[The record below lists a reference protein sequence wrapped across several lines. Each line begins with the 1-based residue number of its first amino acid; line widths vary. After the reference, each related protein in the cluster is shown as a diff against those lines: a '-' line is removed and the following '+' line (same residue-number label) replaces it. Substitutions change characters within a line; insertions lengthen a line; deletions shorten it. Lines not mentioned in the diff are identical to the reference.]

1 MGGLSCGLQKA
12 RLMMRGLSL
21 LQMAPGT
28 DSAGLPQHLDEHRPE
43 RPIILAVDQTP
54 PTLIRTGT

>member
-1 MGGLSCGLQKA
+1 
-12 RLMMRGLSL
+12 MRGLSL

-43 RPIILAVDQTP
+43 RPIILAVDQSP